1 MSKERR
7 RRSEKTTSND
17 VHIEEQYNETPI
29 EGGELSASRKVDSEQ
44 QLPKFPNKATT
55 NTPRPGII
63 KREPEPHMWG
73 GQLNSAKV
81 EQSGKTLPSFPA
93 RATTQKSVGIIGRNN
108 TNGVYGGMIEP
119 SVVTAEKPE
128 PSQDGG
134 VIRGSY
140 KEAYG
145 KELPKFPNKAT
156 TTNRAT
162 IIKNPTYAEVL
173 EPAIVMAEMPSKD
186 GGMLEASR
194 ISAEKSMPTFEN
206 KAKELN
212 PSGVITRRQEETPEY
227 GGELQASKKVDDAKG
242 LPTFPNQATALKQG
256 AGIINREPETSK
268 YGGQLE
274 ASKKEESAS
283 AMPTFENKAE
293 ALNKVGISEQRYNR
307 ERYEAPDYE
316 EEDIATTS
324 GEEEPSQDG
333 GTLEASHKETD
344 EKAMPEFE
352 NKAVQ
357 MNPAGISTK
366 RFHTQYQPSEEEP
379 TEEEQDDESKKIVDN
394 LGNLIKEAEDEIKRS
409 KENDEVSRKRQRNVR
424 LIAGISDALS
434 SLANLIGVSK
444 GASNIQVASALDPL
458 TERLDMLRKED
469 AAAAKDRRDRLDKL
483 LKEEREMKL
492 QYARDEESRRRWEK
506 DFAFREGKEKTDNER
521 WQKNFDA
528 QEQERERKAGQ
539 WEKDHELRREQI
551 ANEADL
557 AKKRYE
563 EAVRHNKASEAASY
577 RSYALAMQKFNEEKR
592 GNEYPVNIG
601 DETLKIS
608 KYDITAGSIDPLF
621 NALPAEYQALA
632 LSDKTE
638 KVDPLTG
645 EVTYSKNTPP
655 SLEAKLGAIATAAQN
670 DKALA
675 NKLRVMAGQKPK
687 EEPQTPKQGNDPF
700 TEFE

>member
-1 MSKERR
+1 MRERNR
-7 RRSEKTTSND
+7 RHNRDVASLGVPSTENKSSETT
-17 VHIEEQYNETPI
+17 YETPI
-29 EGGELSASRKVDSEQ
+29 EGGELSASEKEDIGKK
-44 QLPKFPNKATT
+44 LPSFPNQATT
-55 NTPRPGII
+55 ETPRPGII
-63 KREPEPHMWG
+63 NREKEPHMWG
-73 GQLNSAKV
+73 GALEGSKV
-81 EQSGKTLPSFPA
+81 EQRGKTMPTFPTN
-93 RATTQKSVGIIGRNN
+93 ATTQKRAGIIRKNN
-108 TNGVYGGMIEP
+108 TNGAYGGMIEP
-119 SVVTAEKPE
+119 AVVTAEKNE
-128 PSQDGG
+128 PSLDGG
-134 VIRGSY
+134 IIKGSY
-140 KEAYG
+140 KESRG
-145 KELPKFPNKAT
+145 RSLPTFP
-156 TTNRAT
+156 NRAT
-162 IIKNPTYAEVL
+162 TADRTSIIQNPTYMGEI

-212 PSGVITRRQEETPEY
+212 PSGVITRRQEKTPEY

-256 AGIINREPETSK
+256 AGIINREPEASK

-293 ALNKVGISEQRYNR
+293 ALNKVGISEQRYNG
-307 ERYEAPDYE
+307 ERYEAPEYNEDE
-316 EEDIATTS
+316 ETPE
-324 GEEEPSQDG
+324 DG
-333 GTLEASHKETD
+333 GTLEASRKED
-344 EKAMPEFE
+344 VKNEMPQFA
-352 NKAVQ
+352 NKAEV
-357 MNPAGISTK
+357 MNPAGISEKRYYTK
-366 RFHTQYQPSEEEP
+366 ADVDAM
-379 TEEEQDDESKKIVDN
+379 TEEEKVDESKKTVDD
-394 LGNLIKEAEDEIKRS
+394 LGGIIKELQDEIDKAN
-409 KENDEVSRKRQRNVR
+409 ENDEVARKRQRNVR
-424 LIAGISDALS
+424 LIAALSDAMA
-434 SLANLIGVSK
+434 SLANLVGVSK
-444 GASNIQVASALDPL
+444 GASNIKLTGSLDPL
-458 TERLDMLRKED
+458 TERLDMYRKED
-469 AAAAKDRRDRLDKL
+469 AAAQKDRRDRLDKL
-483 LKEEREMKL
+483 LREQREMKL
-492 QYARDEESRRRWEK
+492 QYARDEESKRRWEK
-506 DFAFREGKEKTDNER
+506 EYALKEEKEKADNER

-551 ANEADL
+551 SNEADL

-577 RSYALAMQKFNEEKR
+577 RSYALAMQKFNEEKK

-638 KVDPLTG
+638 KVDPNTG

-655 SLEAKLGAIATAAQN
+655 SLEAKLGAIATAAQK